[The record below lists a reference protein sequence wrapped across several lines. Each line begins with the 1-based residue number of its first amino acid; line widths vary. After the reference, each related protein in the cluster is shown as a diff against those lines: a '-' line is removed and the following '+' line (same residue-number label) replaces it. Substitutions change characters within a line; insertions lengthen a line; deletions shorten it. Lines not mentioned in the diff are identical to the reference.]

1 MIPFREIKRGDW
13 VRVNNEGRIE
23 DGEVTHVNLDEGQV
37 GVKTPSDM
45 EVFFEPDQVSGIPL
59 DDEQLGKLR
68 FEREVTPEGFI
79 KYKHG
84 PFRLVIERPNDFSHS
99 KIWYREDKRQITYPM
114 FVHQLQ
120 NHYRDMV
127 NVELT
132 ES

>member
-1 MIPFREIKRGDW
+1 MIPFDQIKPGDW
-13 VRVNNEGRIE
+13 VRVNNEGRTE
-23 DGEVTHVNLDEGQV
+23 DGEVSHVNRDEGQI
-37 GVKTPSDM
+37 GVRLNSEMVVYFDPVDVT
-45 EVFFEPDQVSGIPL
+45 GIPL
-59 DDEQLGKLR
+59 DDEQLNKLR

-84 PFRLVIERPNDFSHS
+84 PFRLLIERPADFTHC
-99 KIWYREDKRQITYPM
+99 KMWYRDEKRQINYPL

-120 NHYRDMV
+120 NHYREMV